1 MTNAAT
7 TGATTQSTSGADP
20 AAGAREPGHRYQP
33 HPTFV
38 RRLLVGVITGYQR
51 LISPWL
57 GPRCRFTPSCS
68 EYAQEAILLR
78 GPVLGVGLAVFRL
91 LRCQPLC
98 AGGYDPVPLPR
109 AVRGPAARSVR
120 DSLKDS
126 DPTDASDASAEGA
139 SAC

>member
-1 MTNAAT
+1 MTHVGSTDMKPEVHIRPDAT
-7 TGATTQSTSGADP
+7 APATASTTHD
-20 AAGAREPGHRYQP
+20 EPRPG
-33 HPTFV
+33 FV
-38 RRLLVGVITGYQR
+38 RRLLVGAITGYQR

-78 GPVLGVGLAVFRL
+78 GPIIGVALAAFRL
-91 LRCQPLC
+91 LRCQPLS

-109 AVRGPAARSVR
+109 AARASGTRSV
-120 DSLKDS
+120 KDV

-139 SAC
+139 PAC